1 MQAAILAA
9 GGGSRLHP
17 LTLTRSK
24 AMLPILGKPMI
35 GRVMETIAGCGIRDF
50 IVVASPH
57 DRELIHYLEQW
68 QVESI
73 RLAFQSP
80 ARGAADAL
88 MRAAAL
94 IEGDFLLSACD
105 NLVPLPD
112 LQGMLDCWHSGVALK
127 GMLALLP
134 IPTQE
139 ISSAGIVE
147 LEGEWVVRIVEK
159 PAVTD
164 APSNIASLPLYC
176 FRPDLLEYL
185 PRVQPSPRGEY
196 ELQDA
201 IQMLIDELGG
211 VRGITLQSRMTL
223 TSADDLLALNRH
235 FLALQGDHSIPLPHA
250 FPSGTCLLPPVS
262 IEPGAQIG
270 AGCTIGP
277 EAYLEAGC
285 RLGDEVTIQ
294 RSVVLRGGDISAGA
308 NISGQ
313 VIT

>member
-1 MQAAILAA
+1 MQAVILAA
-9 GGGSRLHP
+9 GGGSRLNP

-35 GRVMETIAGCGIRDF
+35 RRVMDNIAGCGIRDF

-57 DRELIHYLEQW
+57 DRELIHYLEQR
-68 QVESI
+68 QVEHVQMTY
-73 RLAFQSP
+73 QSP

-88 MRAAAL
+88 LHAAAL

-112 LQGMLDCWHSGVALK
+112 LQGMLDCWRSGAAPK
-127 GMLALLP
+127 GLLALLP
-134 IPTQE
+134 IPTAE

-147 LEGEWVVRIVEK
+147 LDGEWVVRIVEK
-159 PAVTD
+159 PALAE
-164 APSNIASLPLYC
+164 APSNIASLPLYY
-176 FRPDLLEYL
+176 FRPDLLAYL
-185 PRVQPSPRGEY
+185 PRVQPSLRGEY

-201 IQMLIDELGG
+201 IQMLIDALGG
-211 VRGITLQSRMTL
+211 VRGIHIQSRMTL
-223 TSADDLLALNRH
+223 TRAEDLLALNRH
-235 FLALQGDHSIPLPHA
+235 FLALQGDHSLPSPQDIPPEI
-250 FPSGTCLLPPVS
+250 CLYPPVR

-285 RLGDEVTIQ
+285 RLGDGVRIQ
-294 RSVVLRGGDISAGA
+294 QSVVLRGAVIPAGA

-313 VIT
+313 VVT